1 MKCPKSIEV
10 RDQSYPY
17 GAKTRFCPFRHYPC
31 VLETDDADKC
41 GIAGL
46 LLATRDTIAQVFDST
61 CEIKGLHECLRANA
75 EVSMNVELAAEK
87 VVEVVYED
95 LGKFLN

>member
-1 MKCPKSIEV
+1 MKCPKSVEV
-10 RDQSYPY
+10 RDFNYPY
-17 GAKTRFCPFRHYPC
+17 GEKTRYCPFRHYPC
-31 VLETDDADKC
+31 VLETGDASKC

-46 LLATRDTIAQVFDST
+46 LLATRDTIAEVFDST
-61 CEIKGLHECLRANA
+61 CEIKGIHENLRSNA

-87 VVEVVYED
+87 VVAVVYED